1 MTTVEDTVGRGHPG
15 TVHRSRRTAVRT
27 FRPRLSW
34 PATIVGLVL
43 LSVAG
48 VAAAE
53 VISALA
59 GPPMRTPV
67 AAPGVDYAATA
78 RWSDPSVQIASGV
91 LALIGLVLIVVALL
105 PVRGGRWT
113 VLRTD
118 DPALVVGLSK
128 SALRATLAS
137 AAHRVS
143 GVRSARVSVRCR
155 RVRVRVRVHTD
166 PGDCAALRAEVAEA
180 VRQRLSDLSPLYGL
194 TVSTRVRNAKAADD
208 VE

>member
-1 MTTVEDTVGRGHPG
+1 MTTVEDTVGRRAPG
-15 TVHRSRRTAVRT
+15 TVQRARRMAVHT

-34 PATIVGLVL
+34 PATIAGLVL

-59 GPPMRTPV
+59 GPPMRTAV
-67 AAPGVDYAATA
+67 AAPAADYAATA

-105 PVRGGRWT
+105 PGRSGRWT

-118 DPALVVGLSK
+118 DPALVVGVSK
-128 SALRATLAS
+128 TALRCTLAS
-137 AAHRVS
+137 AARRVG
-143 GVRSARVSVRCR
+143 GVRSARVSVRRR
-155 RVRVRVRVHTD
+155 RVRVRVRVHAD
-166 PGDCAALRAEVAEA
+166 LRDCAELRAEVAEA
-180 VRQRLSDLSPLYGL
+180 VQRRLSDLSPLYAL
-194 TVSTRVRNAKAADD
+194 TVSTRVRNAKVTND
-208 VE
+208 VD